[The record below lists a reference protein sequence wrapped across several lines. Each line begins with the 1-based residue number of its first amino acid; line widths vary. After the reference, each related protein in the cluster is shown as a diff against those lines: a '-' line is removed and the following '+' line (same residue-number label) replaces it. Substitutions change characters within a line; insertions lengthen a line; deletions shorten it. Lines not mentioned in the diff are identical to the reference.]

1 MTTITEA
8 LRAARACIQQD
19 RTILADTG
27 MRHDNTMDP
36 DAAAG
41 VAEYDAVL
49 AQIDTA
55 LASMTHNITD
65 EQIEKAYE
73 AEMRQS
79 LHPQSRATLVRVCRA
94 VLALA
99 APAPAVPSGWKL
111 VPVEPTDAMVQA
123 AHHIDLSYMPGQEGA
138 DRAAVYRAML
148 SASPAAKEGGE

>member
-19 RTILADTG
+19 RTHLADCHMG
-27 MRHDNTMDP
+27 HDNKI
-36 DAAAG
+36 DADGAAG
-41 VAEYDAVL
+41 LAEYDAVL
-49 AQIDTA
+49 QQIDAA
-55 LASMTHNITD
+55 LASMTHHITD
-65 EQIEKAYE
+65 EQIAK
-73 AEMRQS
+73 
-79 LHPQSRATLVRVCRA
+79 LHDSMFPAPYDGHANVIRFARA